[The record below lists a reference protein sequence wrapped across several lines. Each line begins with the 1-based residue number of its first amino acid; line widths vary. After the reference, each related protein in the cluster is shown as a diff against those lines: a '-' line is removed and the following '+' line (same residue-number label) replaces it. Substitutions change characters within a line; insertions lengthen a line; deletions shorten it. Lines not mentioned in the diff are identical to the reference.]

1 MLRKKIMQTTIRNTV
16 RFLLLNDN
24 NELLLMRVESFDIA
38 TPTGKR
44 NKRFWCTL
52 GGQIEANEPLHDA
65 ALREL
70 YEEAG
75 IKTHEVE
82 LGPVVWTNEVDLVI
96 HGKPIHLYQ
105 QFIVAR
111 TQQHTV
117 SLDNATPEEQDV
129 VKELRWFS
137 LKDIQTS
144 NETIFPTFL
153 TDYLPSV
160 IAGHYPPKPLY
171 LV

>member
-1 MLRKKIMQTTIRNTV
+1 MQTTIRNTV
-16 RFLLLNDN
+16 RLLLFNDN

-44 NKRFWCTL
+44 NERFWCTL
-52 GGQIEANEPLHDA
+52 GGQIESGESLHDA

-75 IKTHEVE
+75 IKAHEVE
-82 LGPVVWTNEVDLVI
+82 LGPVVWINELDLII
-96 HGKPIHLYQ
+96 HGKPTSLYQ

-111 TQQHTV
+111 TSQTTV
-117 SLDNATPEEQDV
+117 CLDNATPEEQDV

-137 LKDIQTS
+137 LEQIKAN

-153 TDYLPSV
+153 ADYLPSI
-160 IAGHYPPKPLY
+160 IAGQHPQKPLF